1 MNTSDQRQVAIAH
14 GLSEDEYDRILRAL
28 NREPN
33 LTELG
38 VISAMWSEHCSYKS
52 SRIHLVKLPSRGEQV
67 VHGPGENAGVVDIGG
82 GLVAVF
88 KMESHNHPSYIEPYQ
103 GAATGVGGILRDIFT
118 MGARPIASLN
128 SLRFG
133 ETSHERTPYLFR
145 GVVEG
150 IADYGNKIGVPT
162 VGGEVFFDASYNGNI
177 LVNAFTVGVCKKED
191 IFLGVASG
199 VGSSVYYVGAAT
211 GRDGIHG
218 AAMASEQFDEAS
230 EQKRPVVQT
239 GDPFREKVLLEACME
254 LMRTGIVIGIQDMGA
269 AGLTSSSVEMAD
281 RGNLG
286 IRIDVDQIPV
296 RESGMNAYEMLLSE
310 SQERMLIVVKSG
322 QENTV
327 AQIFEKWELAWAKI
341 GEVILSRSLEV
352 YERGEMVC
360 NLPIELLTSDAP
372 RYDRPRARP
381 GYLNELSESTTD
393 ELNINQ
399 PAELGQAL
407 VTLLGSPN
415 ICSRAVVYEQFDS
428 GAGNRTVAGPGEAG
442 AAVLRVYEGENGH
455 DRAIAIT
462 THCNSRFCFLD
473 PREGAKLA
481 VAQCARN
488 LSCVG
493 ATPLA
498 VTDCLNFGDPNNP
511 EVMWQ
516 LVESIEG
523 IAQACVALNTPVVSG
538 NVSLYNSSFGR
549 DIFPTPAI
557 AMLGA
562 FEHSISRYS
571 DDTRGFCGGA
581 FRTPGDQV
589 VLLGVTEVD
598 ELGGSEYL
606 WIQCGKYGKAPPRL
620 NLEREYAVQALVRRL
635 IRSNFVQSAQSVGA
649 GGAGVA
655 LAKCCIRGP
664 GLLGLTIEMKR
675 EGRSDLFLFSESPSR
690 VVVSARE
697 EKLERVCT
705 EANAA
710 GVPYV
715 VVGTVTRAPRLVW
728 EDFDIP
734 TGDLFH
740 SYIEGLNMFLS

>member
-1 MNTSDQRQVAIAH
+1 MNTSDQRQVAISH
-14 GLSEDEYDRILRAL
+14 GLSEDEYERILGWL
-28 NREPN
+28 GREPS

-52 SRIHLVKLPSRGEQV
+52 SRMHLAKLPSSGEQI

-103 GAATGVGGILRDIFT
+103 GAATGVGGILRDVFT

-128 SLRFG
+128 NLRFG
-133 ETSHERTPYLFR
+133 EVSNERTPHLFR

-150 IADYGNKIGVPT
+150 IADYGNKMGVPT

-177 LVNAFTVGVCKKED
+177 LVNAFTVGVCKKEE

-199 VGSSVYYVGAAT
+199 IGSSVYYVGAAT

-218 AAMASEQFDEAS
+218 AAMASEQFDQDS
-230 EQKRPVVQT
+230 EEKRPVVQT

-254 LMRTGIVIGIQDMGA
+254 LMGSGIVIGIQDMGA

-322 QENTV
+322 QEDTV
-327 AQIFEKWELAWAKI
+327 ARIFEKWELEWAEI
-341 GEVILSRSLEV
+341 GEVISQQHFEV
-352 YERGEMVC
+352 YERGVLVC
-360 NLPIELLTSDAP
+360 DLPIGLLTSDAP

-381 GYLNELSESTTD
+381 GYLDELTEVAPD
-393 ELNINQ
+393 ELNLNH
-399 PAELGQAL
+399 PAALGQAL
-407 VTLLGSPN
+407 VRLLGSPN

-428 GAGNRTVAGPGEAG
+428 GAGNRTVSGPGESG
-442 AAVLRVYEGENGH
+442 AAVLRVHGLENGL
-455 DRAIAIT
+455 DQAIAIT
-462 THCNSRFCFLD
+462 THCNSRFCFMD

-498 VTDCLNFGDPNNP
+498 VTDCLNFGDPSNP
-511 EVMWQ
+511 EIMWQ
-516 LVESIEG
+516 FVEAIEG
-523 IAQACVALNTPVVSG
+523 IAEACVALNTPVVSG

-549 DIFPTPAI
+549 DIFPTPSI
-557 AMLGA
+557 AMVGV
-562 FEHSISRYS
+562 FEHAISRSS
-571 DDTRGFCGGA
+571 DHIRGFCNGA
-581 FRTPGDQV
+581 FRTPGDKV
-589 VLLGVTEVD
+589 VLLGITEIH
-598 ELGGSEYL
+598 ELSGSEFL
-606 WIQCGKYGKAPPRL
+606 WIECGKYGKFPPRL
-620 NLEREYAVQALVRRL
+620 NLDREHAVQTFVRGL
-635 IRSNFVQSAQSVGA
+635 IRNNIAQSAQSIAA
-649 GGAGVA
+649 GGLGVG
-655 LAKCCIRGP
+655 LAKCCVRGP
-664 GLLGLTIEMKR
+664 RLLGLSVEMKQ
-675 EGRSDLFLFSESPSR
+675 EGRADLFLFSESPSR
-690 VVVSARE
+690 VVVSVRDEDLDGICA
-697 EKLERVCT
+697 
-705 EANAA
+705 EAAAA
-710 GVPYV
+710 GIRST
-715 VVGTVTRAPRLVW
+715 VVGTVTSEPRLVW
-728 EDFDIP
+728 GDLDLP

-740 SYIEGLNMFLS
+740 AYNAGLHMFLN